1 MSILRSF
8 FLIQM
13 LIAISLVSCGGAE
26 EDVVQQ
32 TESTESS
39 LRESTESS
47 LQPGMYLTKG
57 GGYCACGTEE
67 DLDKFIGY
75 ASKEDYT
82 AMNALLNSNRCVQIQ
97 EGIRVSLESASMLS
111 GKVEIRPEGQTA
123 SAWTVREA
131 LVIN

>member
-1 MSILRSF
+1 MSILRAF

-13 LIAISLVSCGGAE
+13 LIAISLVSCGGSE

-32 TESTESS
+32 T
-39 LRESTESS
+39 ESTESS